1 MFKTDFMSLYEEL
14 SILNESKAD
23 IDSFINK
30 FGEDTYEL
38 FKKSNQRLKNKGIS
52 TDLTYHVKNTDKKDL
67 DAILLNLQNRAI
79 TKDDNLTE
87 LAGDYEYLGEGKGY
101 KVYKIN
107 DVIASINLGAGTG
120 WCISGRYGH
129 YGEKNYTP
137 TKETA
142 KEHWDSYTSRGV
154 QFYFFIGNKSKVA
167 LALYPKMRPLKRVI
181 GNTFIDKTNCEIYN
195 EQDKLDYSLFASL
208 PVDLINEH
216 IIFEGIQAENG
227 LYIKDNVLVKCV
239 NSIKNVV
246 IPDGTTKIA
255 TEAFIGCKQL
265 KTVLIPDS
273 LTSISADAFYYCS
286 RIESLVVTTGNKK
299 YHSANNCIIETE
311 TKKLI
316 VGCKTSIIPSDGSV
330 TSIGE
335 SAFSNCSGLTSIAIP
350 DSVTFISDRAFYD
363 CSGLTSVTIGNSVTS
378 IGSEAFYD
386 WSSLARVTIPNSVT
400 SISDGA
406 FYGCSRL
413 TGITIPDSV
422 TAIGKWAFCACSSLT
437 SVTIPSSVTNIGSSA
452 FSECNG
458 LAHVNYKGTEEQW
471 NKIQIRDDN
480 SCLTRAK
487 RNYI

>member
-1 MFKTDFMSLYEEL
+1 MIKTDFISLYEEL
-14 SILNESKAD
+14 SVLNEAKAD
-23 IDSFINK
+23 IDNFINK

-38 FKKSNQRLKNKGIS
+38 FKKSTQRLKNKGIS
-52 TDLTYHVKNTDKKDL
+52 TDLTYHIKHTDKKDL
-67 DAILLNLQNRAI
+67 DAILINLQNRAI

-107 DVIASINLGAGTG
+107 DVVASMNFGAGTG

-167 LALYPKMRPLKRVI
+167 LALYPKTRAPKKFL
-181 GNTFIDKTNCEIYN
+181 GNIFLDKTNCEIYN
-195 EQDKLDYSLFASL
+195 EQDKLDYSLFSSL
-208 PVDLINEH
+208 PVDLIDAT

-227 LYIKDNVLVKCV
+227 LYIKDNVLVKCD

-255 TEAFIGCKQL
+255 AEAFVGCKQL

-273 LTSISADAFYYCS
+273 ITSIGDDAFYYCS

-335 SAFSNCSGLTSIAIP
+335 STFSSCSSLTSITIP
-350 DSVTFISDRAFYD
+350 DSVTFISDRAFYN

-386 WSSLARVTIPNSVT
+386 CSSLASVTIPDSIT
-400 SISDGA
+400 FISDAA
-406 FYGCSRL
+406 FYGCSGL
-413 TGITIPDSV
+413 TGVTIPDSV

-471 NKIQIRDDN
+471 NKIQIGDDN